1 MIVPMKKVSLVV
13 MDAER
18 EAALGELRRLGVVH
32 LDKKQTGSEALTRL
46 WEKKTR
52 ALNAAGFLRNYP
64 LPKDVS
70 ATSAVD
76 EVDAFIGEILSL
88 NEQRKNEFDALV
100 AEQKE
105 AARIE
110 PWGDFEPADF
120 SVLSGAGVT
129 LLPYE
134 VSKKTYDR
142 LGSTVAALRVAET
155 KSSVLCLVV
164 GAPLGDLDASS
175 LEGET
180 PFVLPERSLSA
191 LRDSMRGREQRLADI
206 ESKFK
211 AFASGVSALERELR
225 RLDAEIEFEAA
236 RAGMDC
242 TDDTP
247 EGMGLAWLSG
257 FVPAEDGGRVKR
269 AAAEHGWALILDDPS
284 DSDAPPTKVKN
295 SALVRIVQPV
305 FEFLGTVPNYREY
318 DISAWFLLFF
328 SFFFAMIF
336 GDGGYGSILLIAGL
350 AMAFKAK
357 SAGKPVPDFTRLLLL
372 LAGFSIF
379 WGAVT
384 MSWFGIPSDALPGFF
399 HLIDIYWIS
408 NANPVSGDNV
418 KVLCFAMG
426 TVQLVIAHM
435 KNIRRDI
442 GSLKFL
448 AQIGQLMM
456 VVGMMSL
463 VLNLVI
469 SAERFPLPQYAI
481 YLIAVG
487 FGLNFC
493 FASYESGRGFLYGL
507 VRGIIGSLTN
517 IVSVFLGVVNVFA
530 DIVSYIRLWAVG
542 LAGVAISQTVNNMVG
557 PLMGKLSLFAVGVA
571 ILVFG
576 HGLNIMMS
584 VLSVIVH
591 GVRLNMLEFSGHLG
605 MEWSGFAYEPFRERL
620 ENKAISSK
628 ELS

>member
-1 MIVPMKKVSLVV
+1 MIVPMKRVSLVV
-13 MDAER
+13 RDAER
-18 EAALGELRRLGVVH
+18 EAALVELRRLGVVH
-32 LDKKQTGSEALTRL
+32 LEKTPAASEALTRL
-46 WEKKTR
+46 LERKAR
-52 ALNAAGFLRNYP
+52 AQNAAGFLRNYP
-64 LPKDVS
+64 LPAGAAPSVGAKDVE
-70 ATSAVD
+70 ALIE
-76 EVDAFIGEILSL
+76 EVLSL
-88 NEQRKNEFDALV
+88 NERRKSEFDAMV

-110 PWGDFEPADF
+110 PWGDFDPADF
-120 SVLSGAGVT
+120 GVLSGAGVE
-129 LLPYE
+129 LKPYE
-134 VSKKTYDR
+134 LSRKTYER
-142 LGSTVAALRVAET
+142 LGSAVAALRLSET
-155 KSSVLCLVV
+155 KSTVRCLVV
-164 GAPLGDLDASS
+164 GAPYGGADAAA
-175 LEGET
+175 LVGET
-180 PFVLPERSLSA
+180 PFALPERSLSA
-191 LRDSMRGREQRLADI
+191 LRASMRERESRLADI
-206 ESKFK
+206 EERFVRL
-211 AFASGVSALERELR
+211 APEAAAIERELER
-225 RLDAEIEFEAA
+225 VDSALEFEAA
-236 RAGMDC
+236 RAGMDS

-247 EGMGLAWLSG
+247 EGQGLAWLSG
-257 FVPAEDGGRVKR
+257 FVPGEDGGRVKR
-269 AAAEHGWALILDDPS
+269 AAADHGWALIIDDPS
-284 DSDAPPTKVKN
+284 DTDAPPTKVKN
-295 SALVRIVQPV
+295 SAMVRIVQPV
-305 FEFLGTVPNYREY
+305 FDFLGTVPNYREY

-336 GDGGYGSILLIAGL
+336 GDGGYGTILLIAGL
-350 AMAFKAK
+350 ALAFKAK
-357 SAGKPVPDFTRLLLL
+357 AAGKPVPDFTRLLLL

-384 MSWFGIPSDALPGFF
+384 MSWFGISSEALPGFF
-399 HLIDIYWIS
+399 GMIDIYWIS
-408 NANPVSGDNV
+408 NANPDSGDNV

-426 TVQLVIAHM
+426 TVQLVIAHL
-435 KNIRRDI
+435 KNIKRDI

-448 AQIGQLMM
+448 AQIGQLAM

-469 SAERFPLPQYAI
+469 SAERYPLPQYAM

-493 FASYESGRGFLYGL
+493 FASYESGHGFFVGL
-507 VRGIIGSLTN
+507 LKGIVGSLTN

-557 PLMGKLSLFAVGVA
+557 PLMGKLSLFAVGVL

-605 MEWSGFAYEPFRERL
+605 MEWSGYAYEPFRERL
-620 ENKAISSK
+620 ENKDISSK